1 MDLKFILMFIKRTKI
16 SMEKYKSVLRLL
28 RIPQWIKN
36 LFIFLPVFFG
46 LKFYEVDKLTNAFV
60 AFFGFSFVASAV
72 YIFNDL
78 LDINE
83 DKLHPIKRSR
93 PLASGTIKIKEA
105 CILIF
110 VLLVIGFS
118 IFIFF
123 IQSQLALYL
132 VGIYL
137 ILNIFYTMK
146 LKHVPILDIS
156 IISVGF
162 LLRIFIGGDVT
173 DTVLSHWIIIMTFLL
188 ALFLALAK
196 RRDDVLVYL
205 NTGQIT
211 RKNIDGYNLEFLNS
225 AMTIMSSVIIVS
237 YIMYAVSLSSK
248 INNLTFTVIFVI
260 LGLLRYLQIAFVKKD
275 SGDPTKVLIKDSFL
289 QIVLV
294 GWIFTLWILLYI

>member
-1 MDLKFILMFIKRTKI
+1 MLIFSNFLLNLLKVIFKFILNKFNRDVDLKFILMFIKRTKI

-46 LKFYEVDKLTNAFV
+46 LKFYEVDKLINAFV

-137 ILNIFYTMK
+137 VLNIFYTMK
-146 LKHVPILDIS
+146 LKHVPILDI
-156 IISVGF
+156 
-162 LLRIFIGGDVT
+162 
-173 DTVLSHWIIIMTFLL
+173 
-188 ALFLALAK
+188 
-196 RRDDVLVYL
+196 
-205 NTGQIT
+205 
-211 RKNIDGYNLEFLNS
+211 
-225 AMTIMSSVIIVS
+225 
-237 YIMYAVSLSSK
+237 
-248 INNLTFTVIFVI
+248 
-260 LGLLRYLQIAFVKKD
+260 
-275 SGDPTKVLIKDSFL
+275 
-289 QIVLV
+289 
-294 GWIFTLWILLYI
+294 